1 MCYKINKIINKG
13 EDNMNYL
20 SDLYNAVQ
28 LYNTTHKEKANE
40 VILGISCYRFI
51 KNRIRHMSEWQ
62 PVFDDKG
69 ILREVLGLQIKI
81 DYFCPNLIEVR
92 RNVYLND
99 PLGYIWLNKEE
110 MKKEVDDE
118 LSALM
123 DNDLKYLHSW
133 IKFEEYYNNRKD
145 KEE

>member
-1 MCYKINKIINKG
+1 
-13 EDNMNYL
+13 MNYL

-51 KNRIRHMSEWQ
+51 KNRIRHMSWDAK
-62 PVFDDKG
+62 FDDKG

-81 DYFCPNLIEVR
+81 DYFCQNLIEVR

-99 PLGYIWLNKEE
+99 PIGFIWLSEEE
-110 MKKEVDDE
+110 MKKEVDDK
-118 LSALM
+118 LSEIM
-123 DNDLKYLHSW
+123 DNDLKELHSFLE
-133 IKFEEYYNNRKD
+133 FERYYEDRNN

>member
-1 MCYKINKIINKG
+1 
-13 EDNMNYL
+13 MNYL

-28 LYNTTHKEKANE
+28 LYNTTHDEKANE
-40 VILGISCYRFI
+40 VILGIQCYRFI
-51 KNRIRHMSEWQ
+51 KNRIRHMNWDAK
-62 PVFDDKG
+62 FDDKG
-69 ILREVLGLQIKI
+69 ILREVLGLNIKI

-99 PLGYIWLNKEE
+99 PLSYIWLNEEE

-118 LSALM
+118 LSKM
-123 DNDLKYLHSW
+123 IDDDLKDLHNFLE
-133 IKFEEYYNNRKD
+133 FERYYEDRNN

>member
-1 MCYKINKIINKG
+1 M
-13 EDNMNYL
+13 DYL

-40 VILGISCYRFI
+40 VILGIQCYRFI
-51 KNRIRHMSEWQ
+51 KNRIRHMNWDAK
-62 PVFDDKG
+62 FDDKN

-99 PLGYIWLNKEE
+99 PIGFIWLSEE
-110 MKKEVDDE
+110 EIELAIPNDE
-118 LSALM
+118 LSTLI
-123 DNDLKYLHSW
+123 DNDLKELHNW
-133 IKFEEYYNNRKD
+133 IEFEKYYENRKD

>member
-1 MCYKINKIINKG
+1 
-13 EDNMNYL
+13 MNYL
-20 SDLYNAVQ
+20 SDLHNALQ

-40 VILGISCYRFI
+40 VILGIQCYRFV
-51 KNRIRHMSEWQ
+51 KNRVKHMSEWQ

-81 DYFCPNLIEVR
+81 DYFLPNLIEVR

-99 PLGYIWLNKEE
+99 PIGFIWLNEEE

-118 LSALM
+118 LSEM
-123 DNDLKYLHSW
+123 IDDDLKDLHSFLE
-133 IKFEEYYNNRKD
+133 FERYYEDRNN

>member
-1 MCYKINKIINKG
+1 
-13 EDNMNYL
+13 MNYL

-28 LYNTTHKEKANE
+28 LYNTTHDEKANE
-40 VILGISCYRFI
+40 VILGIQCYRFI
-51 KNRIRHMSEWQ
+51 KNRVKHMSEWK

-69 ILREVLGLQIKI
+69 ILRKVLGLQIKI

-99 PLGYIWLNKEE
+99 PIDFIWLNEKE

-123 DNDLKYLHSW
+123 DNDLKDLH
-133 IKFEEYYNNRKD
+133 KFIEFEKYYNENRNN

>member
-1 MCYKINKIINKG
+1 
-13 EDNMNYL
+13 MNYL

-51 KNRIRHMSEWQ
+51 KNRIRHMNWDAK
-62 PVFDDKG
+62 FDDKN

-81 DYFCPNLIEVR
+81 DYFLPNLIEVKH
-92 RNVYLND
+92 NPYLYD
-99 PLGYIWLNKEE
+99 PIGFIWLSEEE
-110 MKKEVDDE
+110 MKKEVDDK
-118 LSALM
+118 LSEII
-123 DNDLKYLHSW
+123 DNDLKDLHKFL
-133 IKFEEYYNNRKD
+133 KFEEYYKNNKD